1 MDDINVDFFQNIID
15 NWTYNEVKNIT
26 YKCYNCYGTDDLI
39 HNKLND
45 SYDCPLCG
53 NSTYTIDTNPMK
65 LKSYHSDFHK
75 FITKKMNKINSMFPL
90 DEQLEPFELHQLINM
105 YIDIRIIIHSVT
117 GRKNNFIIHFFISRL
132 LQFIDKHNLVKYV
145 DCSLSKLTYNK
156 YCTQWL
162 SICNHINQK
171 FNMDNIHIKQYPFK
185 KYQKIKLHK
194 H

>member
-1 MDDINVDFFQNIID
+1 
-15 NWTYNEVKNIT
+15 
-26 YKCYNCYGTDDLI
+26 
-39 HNKLND
+39 
-45 SYDCPLCG
+45 
-53 NSTYTIDTNPMK
+53 MK

-171 FNMDNIHIKQYPFK
+171 FNMDNIHIKQYPSK
-185 KYQKIKLHK
+185 STSDKSGTPRYDLKYMKQSHCFINFLKFGLISCW
-194 H
+194 